1 VTLRLPRRISGTQ
14 VRSSAGLDV
23 GSLGRQAATAM
34 LARTIVM
41 RVITA
46 MGTVVLARILVPADF
61 GVYAVLVL
69 VQQVLTYFADFGV
82 GPSLIQQGDDPT
94 REELATAWLIQQLM
108 WIVCAVAIWVAA
120 PFVERLIPSLG
131 AGFGWQLRLLSLS
144 IAFTMLRSLPSA
156 MLVRVLRFRE
166 VATIELSGHIA
177 FWATAVSLA
186 LMGAGVWSFAVALTA
201 QSAISAA
208 LANLICR
215 YWPGLYFD
223 RAIARRLLGFG
234 VAYQASN
241 VVTTLRDGVIPLC
254 GGFAGSVA
262 SIGYLQFSLRV
273 SQLTSSVDE
282 IIARVSFP
290 AFSRIKG
297 DAKRTARVLSDSVT
311 LVCLLIGAPQ
321 AWIIAT
327 APNLVPV
334 VFGDRWTPSVLA
346 LQLMCLGVLCTV
358 PSRVAGSVVFGQGR
372 PRAGLLVALASVG
385 LLFALFPPLLLAFG
399 LPGGGLAYAVAGFV
413 GLSLQ
418 ARAVRPV
425 ASFPWRNVIRV
436 YFLSGLAGLASW
448 FVAVH
453 VAGVPGLIISAGV
466 FGISY
471 LALLLAFA
479 RTDLARS
486 WHLVGAGRNPRVL
499 RFLARFRPRGG
510 LGLGLGVS
518 EVAEPGEPGDDILA
532 P

>member
-1 VTLRLPRRISGTQ
+1 VTLRLPRRMSGTH

-34 LARTIVM
+34 LARTVVM

-166 VATIELSGHIA
+166 VATIELFGHIA

-346 LQLMCLGVLCTV
+346 LQLMCLGVLSAAPARLRAAGRRARLCRGRFCRPV
-358 PSRVAGSVVFGQGR
+358 APGSSRPTRRLFPVEERDPGLLPQRSGGTGELVRRGPRRRRPRLDHLGRSIRDQLSRSAVGVRPDRPGPIVASRRRRPQPTRLGVSSAFPPTRR
-372 PRAGLLVALASVG
+372 PRAWPRRQRGR
-385 LLFALFPPLLLAFG
+385 
-399 LPGGGLAYAVAGFV
+399 
-413 GLSLQ
+413 
-418 ARAVRPV
+418 RA
-425 ASFPWRNVIRV
+425 
-436 YFLSGLAGLASW
+436 
-448 FVAVH
+448 
-453 VAGVPGLIISAGV
+453 
-466 FGISY
+466 
-471 LALLLAFA
+471 
-479 RTDLARS
+479 
-486 WHLVGAGRNPRVL
+486 
-499 RFLARFRPRGG
+499 
-510 LGLGLGVS
+510 
-518 EVAEPGEPGDDILA
+518 E
-532 P
+532 